1 MIAYDGGMDI
11 ILELEVNKIM
21 KNRSDIEIMAC
32 ILRSAIGKWEYK
44 TTIMNNAAVSHSQ
57 LVRYLAIA
65 VERGLIEYSEVRD
78 LYRIT
83 NAGLVFLE
91 KYSHLLGLLPK
102 IPEQSDAS
110 YNDRKRAKTKD
121 IDSLVSASIRK
132 MS

>member
-1 MIAYDGGMDI
+1 VITYDGGMHI
-11 ILELEVNKIM
+11 IIELEDNKIM

-102 IPEQSDAS
+102 IPEQSG
-110 YNDRKRAKTKD
+110 
-121 IDSLVSASIRK
+121 LVATGIQKMETTHSILNESSK
-132 MS
+132 K

>member
-1 MIAYDGGMDI
+1 
-11 ILELEVNKIM
+11 M

-65 VERGLIEYSEVRD
+65 VERGLVEYSEVRD

-91 KYSHLLGLLPK
+91 KYAHLLSLLPK
-102 IPEQSDAS
+102 IPEQSDAP
-110 YNDRKRAKTKD
+110 YRDAKHVKTKD
-121 IDSLVSASIRK
+121 IGSVVSTSLRK
-132 MS
+132 

>member
-1 MIAYDGGMDI
+1 
-11 ILELEVNKIM
+11 M

-65 VERGLIEYSEVRD
+65 VERGLVEYSEVRD

-91 KYSHLLGLLPK
+91 KYTHLLSLLPK
-102 IPEQSDAS
+102 IPEQSGLVTTRVWKMETIHS
-110 YNDRKRAKTKD
+110 ILNESSRK
-121 IDSLVSASIRK
+121 
-132 MS
+132 